1 MHWIQYALLTSL
13 ALASAD
19 FFVKLASGK
28 LSNSLAVLLYGCC
41 TFITGLTWVLLEKA
55 KGIPQF
61 FQMSGFLAAIGVGIS
76 FSGVTLGLYTTF
88 GANAPI
94 SVAVPAIRL
103 GGVLLVSLAGII
115 LLKEPISLEYVIG
128 VVLVCCGMYLIIKK

>member
-19 FFVKLASGK
+19 FFVKLASGR

-41 TFITGLTWVLLEKA
+41 TFTIGLTWVLLEKTR
-55 KGIPQF
+55 GIPLF
-61 FQMSGFLAAIGVGIS
+61 FQISGFLAAIGVGIS
-76 FSGVTLGLYTTF
+76 FSGVTLGLYATF
-88 GANAPI
+88 GANAPV
-94 SVAVPAIRL
+94 SVAVPVIRL

-115 LLKEPISLEYVIG
+115 LLKEPISRQYVIG
-128 VVLVCCGMYLIIKK
+128 IVLICCGMYLIIKR